1 MIGACATS
9 PRACAALLVI
19 AALAPTL
26 AHANENAVG
35 YGELPPPPKAA
46 PAAAAQDLLLE
57 LVVNERRTGVIA
69 AVHLDRGR
77 FRLALVDLKRA
88 GLVVGAQGASLFLDE
103 LPGIAARYDA
113 PLQQLRLDA
122 ASDYFPSQRVGPKT
136 RAFVPAS
143 YDMGALLNYDVYV
156 SGGRGKTQASAW
168 HEARLFSGAGTLST
182 TGVLRSGTKKSYL
195 RYDSSWRRSD
205 EATAVT
211 LEAGDLI
218 TRTLPWASAV
228 RLGGIQISR
237 DFAVRPDIITY
248 PLPEFAGRAALPSTV
263 DLIVGGQRIA
273 GGAVEPGPFALE
285 TLPPINGAGEA
296 NLVVT
301 DMHGRSISTAM
312 PFYVSSALL
321 RPGLT
326 DFAVSLGAFREHYGT
341 RNFDYG
347 GVAGSASLRH
357 GVSANVTLEVRAEI
371 AGDMSLAGGGAVVEL
386 GGGGVISA
394 SYSRSFRSGRD
405 GGDGSQ
411 YTLGYEYQAKLFS
424 VAVRH
429 SRQSAGYVDLG
440 LIDAIRI
447 GGAREISSA
456 TLSMSLGGAGTLGLG
471 YFAIREE
478 GGADMRLAN
487 ASMSMPL
494 WGGSRL
500 NASASREFED
510 KTWSGALT
518 VTLPLGGRRGN
529 LAAGIAE
536 TENGGRSWRADYSR
550 AVPSNGGLGWS
561 ASVAGV
567 GNDVALR
574 GDAAWRTDAM
584 LVRGG
589 AYHSGS
595 TTAWAGASGALVL
608 MDGSLFAAN
617 RVSDAF
623 VVVSTHGTADI
634 PVHYENQLIG
644 RTNEDGKLLVPWASA
659 YYPGQYTIDPLGLP
673 ANVAAPVV
681 SQRVAVARGS
691 GHVVRFPV
699 KRMRAARLILKDAAG
714 VVIPA
719 GATARIGDVE
729 TVVGW
734 DGLLFI
740 EDLGDANEIIVALP
754 GGPICRAVIGTG
766 TERDDAADMM
776 IDFGERTCIT
786 ETA

>member
-1 MIGACATS
+1 MVAARATS
-9 PRACAALLVI
+9 HNCCAALLLA
-19 AALAPTL
+19 AALVPAP
-26 AHANENAVG
+26 AYANETFAD
-35 YGELPPPPKAA
+35 YGELPAPPKAA
-46 PAAAAQDLLLE
+46 PATAAQDLLLE
-57 LVVNERRTGVIA
+57 LVVNERRTGIIA
-69 AVHLDRGR
+69 AVRLDRGR
-77 FRLALVDLKRA
+77 FHLALADLKRA
-88 GLVVGAQGASLFLDE
+88 GLVVGAQQDRLFLDE
-103 LPGIAARYDA
+103 LPGIEARYDA

-122 ASDYFPSQRVGPKT
+122 ASDYFPSQRVGSKT

-156 SGGRGKTQASAW
+156 SGGGRKTQVSAW

-182 TGVLRSGTKKSYL
+182 TGVLRSGAKKSYL
-195 RYDSSWRRSD
+195 RYDTSWRRSD
-205 EATAVT
+205 EASAVT
-211 LEAGDLI
+211 IEAGDLI

-228 RLGGIQISR
+228 RLGGIQVSR

-263 DLIVGGQRIA
+263 DLIVGGQRVA
-273 GGAVEPGPFALE
+273 GGTVEPGPFALE

-301 DMHGRSISTAM
+301 DIHGRSISTAM

-326 DFAVSLGAFREHYGT
+326 DFAVSLGAFRDNYGT

-347 GVAGSASLRH
+347 RVAGSASLRR
-357 GVSANVTLEVRAEI
+357 GVSANLTLEVRAEI

-386 GGGGVISA
+386 GGGGVVSA
-394 SYSRSFRSGRD
+394 SYSRSFRSAGY
-405 GGDGSQ
+405 GGDGTQ
-411 YTLGYEYQAKLFS
+411 YTLGYEYQARLFS
-424 VAVRH
+424 VALRH

-447 GGAREISSA
+447 RGAREISSA
-456 TLSMSLGGAGTLGLG
+456 TLSVSLGGAGTLGLG

-487 ASMSMPL
+487 ASMSVPL

-510 KTWSGALT
+510 KNWSGALT

-536 TENGGRSWRADYSR
+536 TEKGGRSWRADYAR

-561 ASVAGV
+561 ASVAGI

-574 GDAAWRTDAM
+574 GDAAWRTDA
-584 LVRGG
+584 LLLRGG
-589 AYHSGS
+589 AYHAGD

-623 VVVSTHGTADI
+623 VVVSTNGAADI

-644 RTNEDGKLLVPWASA
+644 HTNADGKLLIPWASA

-673 ANVAAPVV
+673 ANVGAPVV

-699 KRMRAARLILKDAAG
+699 TSMRAARLVLKDAAG
-714 VVIPA
+714 EVIQP
-719 GATARIGDVE
+719 GAAARIGNIE

-740 EDLGDANEIIVALP
+740 EDLGNATDVIVALP
-754 GGPICRAVIGTG
+754 GGQTCRAALG
-766 TERDDAADMM
+766 AADLRDGAADTI
-776 IDFGERTCIT
+776 IDLGVRTCAATIS
-786 ETA
+786 

>member
-1 MIGACATS
+1 MAGECATS
-9 PRACAALLVI
+9 HKGCAALLF
-19 AALAPTL
+19 AAMLAPTV
-26 AHANENAVG
+26 AHATEGFVG

-46 PAAAAQDLLLE
+46 QAAAAQDLLLE
-57 LVVNERRTGVIA
+57 LVVNERRTGIIA
-69 AVHLDRGR
+69 AVHLDRDR
-77 FRLALVDLKRA
+77 IRLALADLKRA

-103 LPGIAARYDA
+103 LPGIEAKYDA
-113 PLQQLRLDA
+113 PLQQLRLNA
-122 ASDYFPSQRVGPKT
+122 ASDYFPSQRLGPKA
-136 RAFVPAS
+136 RPFVPAS
-143 YDMGALLNYDVYV
+143 YDTGALLNYDVYV
-156 SGGRGKTQASAW
+156 SGGGRETQASAW

-182 TGVLRSGTKKSYL
+182 TGVLRTGAKKSYL
-195 RYDSSWRRSD
+195 RYDTNWRRSD

-211 LEAGDLI
+211 MEAGDFI

-285 TLPPINGAGEA
+285 SLPPINGAGEA

-326 DFAVSLGAFREHYGT
+326 DFAVSVGAFREHYGI

-357 GVSANVTLEVRAEI
+357 GVSANITLEVRAEI

-386 GGGGVISA
+386 GGGGVVSA
-394 SYSRSFRSGRD
+394 SYSRSFRSDGD
-405 GGDGSQ
+405 GGDGAQ
-411 YTLGYEYQAKLFS
+411 YTLGYEYQARLFS
-424 VAVRH
+424 VALRH

-440 LIDAIRI
+440 LIDVIRVR
-447 GGAREISSA
+447 GDREISSA
-456 TLSMSLGGAGTLGLG
+456 TLSVSLGPAGTLGLG

-478 GGADMRLAN
+478 GGVDMRLAN
-487 ASMSMPL
+487 ASMSLPL

-510 KTWSGALT
+510 KNWSGALT

-536 TENGGRSWRADYSR
+536 AENGGRTWRADYAR
-550 AVPSNGGLGWS
+550 AIPSNGGLGWS
-561 ASVAGV
+561 ASVAGA

-584 LVRGG
+584 LLRGG
-589 AYHSGS
+589 AYRAGG

-623 VVVSTHGTADI
+623 VVVSTNGAADI

-681 SQRVAVARGS
+681 SQRIAVARGS
-691 GHVVRFPV
+691 GHIVRFPV
-699 KRMRAARLILKDAAG
+699 TRMRSARLVLKDPAG
-714 VVIPA
+714 GVIPA
-719 GATARIGDVE
+719 GAAARIGDVQ

-740 EDLGDANEIIVALP
+740 ENLGDATDIIVALP
-754 GGPICRAVIGTG
+754 GGQICRAALGGTG
-766 TERDDAADMM
+766 NRDGTADTI
-776 IDFGERTCIT
+776 IDLGERTC
-786 ETA
+786 TASIS